1 MTGAAGMLGHDLVAL
16 LAPGH
21 EVTAVDL
28 DVDVTDPA
36 AVRACVRDVRPEAV
50 FHLAAWTDVD
60 GAEAREAEAHAVN
73 ALGAGNVAAA
83 AAEVAAAVVY
93 PSTDYVFDGR
103 KGAPYAEDD
112 PPSPLGAYGRT
123 KLAGE
128 RVAAA
133 AHPGGVR
140 VARTAWLYGRAG
152 RNFVDTMLRLGAE
165 RDEVA
170 VVDDQVGSP
179 TWTRDLAPA
188 LVALLDLPPGVYHT
202 AGAGSVTWAGF
213 AEAVFAEAGLDC
225 RVRRIT
231 TAELGRPAPRPAMSA
246 LASTRPGAPR
256 LRGWRRALREYIATT
271 VPEEV
276 A

>member
-36 AVRACVRDVRPEAV
+36 AVRTCVRDARPEAV

-73 ALGAGNVAAA
+73 ADGAGNVAAA
-83 AAEVAAAVVY
+83 AAEVGAAVVY

-112 PPSPLGAYGRT
+112 PPRPLGAYGRT

-128 RVAAA
+128 RAAAA
-133 AHPGGVR
+133 AHPEGVR

-152 RNFVDTMLRLGAE
+152 RNFVDTMRRLGAE

-170 VVDDQVGSP
+170 VVDDQEGSP

-188 LVALLDLPPGVYHT
+188 LVALLDQPPGVYHT
-202 AGAGSVTWAGF
+202 AGGGSVTWAGF
-213 AEAVFAEAGLDC
+213 AEAILAEAGLGC

-256 LRGWRRALREYIATT
+256 LRGWREALREYIATT